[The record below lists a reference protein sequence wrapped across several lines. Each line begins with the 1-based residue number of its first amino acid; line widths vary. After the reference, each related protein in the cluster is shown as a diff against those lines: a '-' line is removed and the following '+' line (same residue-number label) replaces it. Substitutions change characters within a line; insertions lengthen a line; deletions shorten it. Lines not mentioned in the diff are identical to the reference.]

1 MKKIIKKSE
10 DGKEL
15 EIHLSIPLRKER
27 CNPYEDDDKQD
38 EMDTVVG
45 VIDRKMSEYGFGY
58 WIDMQYSGKCD
69 QFSSPFYIY
78 DGSREEF
85 IELCKELGI
94 STVEFND

>member
-1 MKKIIKKSE
+1 MKEIIKKSE

-38 EMDTVVG
+38 EMDTIVG
-45 VIDRKMSEYGFGY
+45 VVDKKMDECGFAY
-58 WIDMQYSGKCD
+58 WIDMSYKGKGD
-69 QFSSPFYIY
+69 QFSSSFYIY
-78 DGSREEF
+78 EGTRQEF